1 MSVTTTIYEPE
12 THAFGGPHGMRV
24 AHDLFR
30 QDSRHTLTCFARPA
44 RRRQAARTVP
54 PPLPVSAARRRPVLI
69 REGDVWAPGR
79 RTRPRA
85 TRNAPSPFARRPDGG
100 PTAHHGRHRPGLG
113 ALPPDWRPP
122 SPSRG
127 QPPDASHHRQPHP
140 RHARCADHHIIFHWK
155 PPRSSQRD
163 LAPAGIRSPR
173 SHPR

>member
-85 TRNAPSPFARRPDGG
+85 TRNAPSPSLAVLTAARRLITVD
-100 PTAHHGRHRPGLG
+100 TVRASV
-113 ALPPDWRPP
+113 P
-122 SPSRG
+122 SPRIG
-127 QPPDASHHRQPHP
+127 DRLHRVE
-140 RHARCADHHIIFHWK
+140 D
-155 PPRSSQRD
+155 
-163 LAPAGIRSPR
+163 SPR
-173 SHPR
+173 TPPTTGNLTHGMRAVLTTTSSSTGNRLGLPSAT